1 MNSYKTNLNLV
12 NVDIGLLIFRIA
24 ISALMLTH
32 GLPKL
37 LKFFGPEEIVF
48 ADPLGLGETFSFT
61 LAVFAEFICSAFIIF
76 GFLTRF
82 SAIPIFITMA
92 IAAFIVHAPDGFGK
106 QELPLLF
113 MCGFLLLVICGGGKY
128 SLDYLLQN
136 RK

>member
-32 GLPKL
+32 GFPKL

-48 ADPLGLGETFSFT
+48 ADPLGMGETISFT
-61 LAVFAEFICSAFIIF
+61 LTVFAEFICSAFIIF

-82 SAIPIFITMA
+82 SAIPVVITMA
-92 IAAFIVHAPDGFGK
+92 VATFIVHAPDGFGK

-113 MCGFLLLVICGGGKY
+113 MFGFLLLAICGGGKY
-128 SLDYLLQN
+128 SLDYLIQN

>member
-1 MNSYKTNLNLV
+1 MNSYKTNLNLL

-24 ISALMLTH
+24 ISGLMLTH
-32 GLPKL
+32 GFPKL
-37 LKFFGPEEIVF
+37 LTLFGPDEIKF
-48 ADPLGLGETFSFT
+48 ADPLGLGETVSFT
-61 LAVFAEFICSAFIIF
+61 LTVFAEFICSAFIIF

-82 SAIPIFITMA
+82 SAIPIVITMA
-92 IAAFIVHAPDGFGK
+92 VAAFIVHVPDGFGK

-113 MCGFLLLVICGGGKY
+113 MFGFLLLAICGGGKY